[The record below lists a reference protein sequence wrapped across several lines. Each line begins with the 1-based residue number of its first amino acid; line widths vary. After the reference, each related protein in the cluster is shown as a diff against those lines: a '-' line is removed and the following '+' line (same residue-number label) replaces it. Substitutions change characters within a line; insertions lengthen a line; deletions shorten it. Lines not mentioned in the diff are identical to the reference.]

1 MFSRSITALALSLV
15 PALVAAQ
22 KESVTEVAT
31 SIANT
36 TLQMQ
41 AVGLIPDPV
50 PTSALNLT
58 AALGLRFGEGS
69 RDIATGQ
76 TVSVDQAKGT
86 PQYSIEYPE
95 SVADE
100 LDGATFTVLFLDAG
114 AAGVGN
120 PALLDGLL
128 TRHFLGNNFKLGDD
142 GRLTNSTPAI
152 TEYASPAP
160 AAGSGPHRYFQ
171 VVALQPSNFQAPQN
185 LSQPGTA
192 LSTMSLASYISES
205 NLGKIVAASFVLIE
219 DNSAEVTASVSSTAA
234 VQSASVQ
241 ALATSVSKSLASP
254 SGAPSA
260 SGTGTSGNGAAYVA
274 PTKALVASAAA
285 VAAVAFG
292 AALI

>member
-69 RDIATGQ
+69 GDIATGQ

-120 PALLDGLL
+120 PDGLL

-192 LSTMSLASYISES
+192 LSTMSLTSYISES
-205 NLGKIVAASFVLIE
+205 KLGKIVAASFVLIE
-219 DNSAEVTASVSSTAA
+219 DNSAEATASVSSTAA

-254 SGAPSA
+254 SGAPST
-260 SGTGTSGNGAAYVA
+260 SGNGTSGNGAAYVA